1 MELPNP
7 SGLTTKERFLKQQIP
22 FVTRVK
28 QLTHDTIGTDFIRQ
42 MIKSEYRFD
51 APIECKFV
59 QRSVNDTYCVR
70 AGPRVYYLRIYRYG
84 FRARGEIEAEI
95 DLLNQLHKDGQP
107 VAVPIP
113 ASDGTYLL
121 RLESRFA
128 VLFGEAVGKPPVF
141 NDLVCAAYGE
151 LIGHLHEAA
160 DKFPTDSRRFNLDF
174 EHLIDEPLKN
184 IAPYFA
190 GRLNAFKNLQR
201 FCNDLKSG
209 VSDLLEGQQVS
220 FGACHGDLHNAN
232 VHQSASG
239 ELTLFDFDCFGYS
252 WRAYDLA
259 VFRWQASGPVGL
271 NGEGNAQAEN
281 QWAAFLDGYR
291 RVCSITSS
299 EIEATRLLVGVRRI
313 WWIGLHA
320 RLGNL
325 DTLSGNDRKAWF
337 DYNIGLARAVM
348 D

>member
-1 MELPNP
+1 MAADII
-7 SGLTTKERFLKQQIP
+7 S
-22 FVTRVK
+22 
-28 QLTHDTIGTDFIRQ
+28 TDLIRQ
-42 MIKSEYRFD
+42 MIRSEYIFD
-51 APIECKFV
+51 APIECEFV
-59 QRSVNDTYCVR
+59 QRSVNDTY
-70 AGPRVYYLRIYRYG
+70 RVWSGTKVCYLRIHRHG
-84 FRARGEIEAEI
+84 FRTREEIEAEI
-95 DLLNQLHKDGQP
+95 DLVNQLHKCGQP
-107 VAVPIP
+107 VAPPIP
-113 ASDGTYLL
+113 TRTGTFLL
-121 RLESRFA
+121 GVGSRFG
-128 VLFGEAVGKPPVF
+128 VMFGEAAGKQPVF
-141 NDLVCAAYGE
+141 NDLVCAAFGE
-151 LIGHLHEAA
+151 MIGHLHEAV

-184 IAPYFA
+184 IAPYFTE
-190 GRLNAFKNLQR
+190 RLEAFESLQR

-209 VSDLLEGQQVS
+209 VSDLLAGQQVS

-281 QWAAFLDGYR
+281 QWTEFLDGYC
-291 RVCSITSS
+291 RVCSITPS
-299 EIEATRLLVGVRRI
+299 EIEAIRLLVGVRRI
-313 WWIGLHA
+313 WWIGGLHA

-337 DYNIGLARAVM
+337 DYNIRLARAVM